1 MTEFYLLGCVIVFTY
16 TFIKIYKEMPKDGF
30 NIVESA
36 YWVIL
41 LVILTLLSWVSI
53 LSWVYDKIRKEFYK

>member
-1 MTEFYLLGCVIVFTY
+1 MTEFYLLGSVIVFIY
-16 TFIKIYKEMPKDGF
+16 TFIKIYKEMPETGF

-53 LSWVYDKIRKEFYK
+53 LSWVYDKIRKELYK